1 MSSAGS
7 TNGLQMND
15 QQQQESV
22 PDSDKVIR
30 QLRAKISELEATNLR
45 MSSSTASFDVFSS
58 PNGDEANDSFE
69 GQNEQNGGEHND
81 KRIEQLEKRMLQTEN
96 NHQQLLTE
104 NNSMR
109 EKMAQMEKEQRKM
122 ADRQQNDL
130 MSLCAKFEALKQKQ
144 TSDSEQMDTV
154 REEILVK
161 IDELVDLSINNRA
174 FRFKFA
180 AMENIVGVLKDRFE
194 KKLLNAVHPN
204 FRGSIAEVFT
214 NPAQNCWDANA
225 CHNDLTLIGADS
237 LIVRYKAEGNNQCA
251 LFSWPWRSVFAK
263 CAIPSIR
270 FGIFFYEVKI
280 MNMKNYIRIG
290 FATKHMPLDKGVGDC
305 PATYSYDNATH
316 FFFCGTKI
324 GGNRK
329 FHRDDVIGCGVNLVT
344 GRIIFTKNGQRL
356 DTADLFASP
365 PIDQLFPC
373 VSLLD
378 PSDMIEANFGP
389 TFKFNPAN
397 V

>member
-1 MSSAGS
+1 MSSSDS
-7 TNGLQMND
+7 TNGFKNND
-15 QQQQESV
+15 QHQQQESV

-30 QLRAKISELEATNLR
+30 QLRAKIAELEAANLR

-58 PNGDEANDSFE
+58 PNGDEENDSFV

-81 KRIEQLEKRMLQTEN
+81 KEQLEKRMLQMEI

-104 NNSMR
+104 HNSLR
-109 EKMAQMEKEQRKM
+109 EKMEKEHRKI

-130 MSLCAKFEALKQKQ
+130 MSLCAQFEALKQKQ

-161 IDELVDLSINNRA
+161 IDELVELSTNNRA
-174 FRFKFA
+174 FHSKFA
-180 AMENIVGVLKDRFE
+180 AMQNIVGVLKDRFE
-194 KKLLNAVHPN
+194 KKLLTAVHPN
-204 FRGSIAEVFT
+204 FRFGIAEVFS
-214 NPAQNCWDANA
+214 NPAQNCWDAND
-225 CHNDLTLIGADS
+225 CHNDLTLIGAES
-237 LIVRYKAEGNNQCA
+237 LMVRYKAEGNNQ
-251 LFSWPWRSVFAK
+251 SWPWRVVFAK

-270 FGIFFYEVKI
+270 FGIFYYEVKI

-290 FATKHMPLDKGVGDC
+290 LATKKMALDKGVGEWS
-305 PATYSYDNATH
+305 ATYSYDNATH
-316 FFFCGTKI
+316 FFCDGTKI
-324 GGNRK
+324 GWKSR
-329 FHRDDVIGCGVNLVT
+329 FYRDDVIGCGVNLVT

-356 DTADLFASP
+356 DTANLFVSP

-378 PSDMIEANFGP
+378 PGDLIEANFGP
-389 TFKFNPAN
+389 AFKFNPAN

>member
-1 MSSAGS
+1 MSFGS
-7 TNGLQMND
+7 TNGLKMND
-15 QQQQESV
+15 QQQQQESV

-30 QLRAKISELEATNLR
+30 QLRAKIAELEAANLR

-58 PNGDEANDSFE
+58 PNGDEENDSFV

-81 KRIEQLEKRMLQTEN
+81 KEQLEKRMLQMEN

-122 ADRQQNDL
+122 AEQQKNDL
-130 MSLCAKFEALKQKQ
+130 MNLCAKFEALKQKR
-144 TSDSEQMDTV
+144 TSDSEQMNTA
-154 REEILVK
+154 REEIK
-161 IDELVDLSINNRA
+161 HA
-174 FRFKFA
+174 FPSKFA

-194 KKLLNAVHPN
+194 NELLNAVHPN
-204 FRGSIAEVFT
+204 FRCNIAEVFS
-214 NPAQNCWDANA
+214 NPEQNCWNANA
-225 CHNDLTLIGADS
+225 CHNDLTLLGGDC
-237 LIVRYKAEGNNQCA
+237 LIVRYKTEGNH
-251 LFSWPWRSVFAK
+251 SWPWRSVFAK

-270 FGIFFYEVKI
+270 FGIFYYEVKI

-290 FATKHMPLDKGVGDC
+290 LATKKMPLDKGVGEWS
-305 PATYSYDNATH
+305 ATYSYDNNTN
-316 FFFCGTKI
+316 FFCCGTRI
-324 GGNRK
+324 GWKPR
-329 FHRDDVIGCGVNLVT
+329 FYRDDVIGCGVNLVT
-344 GRIIFTKNGQRL
+344 GRIIFTKNGQRQ
-356 DTADLFASP
+356 DTANLFVSP

-378 PSDMIEANFGP
+378 PGDMIEANFGP

>member
-15 QQQQESV
+15 QQQQQESV

-30 QLRAKISELEATNLR
+30 QLRAKIAELEAANLR
-45 MSSSTASFDVFSS
+45 MSSSIASFDVFSS
-58 PNGDEANDSFE
+58 PNGDEENDSFE
-69 GQNEQNGGEHND
+69 GQNEQNGGGEND
-81 KRIEQLEKRMLQTEN
+81 KKQLEKRMLQMEIT
-96 NHQQLLTE
+96 HQQLLAK

-122 ADRQQNDL
+122 AEQQQNDL

-144 TSDSEQMDTV
+144 TSDSEQMNTA
-154 REEILVK
+154 REEIK
-161 IDELVDLSINNRA
+161 HA
-174 FRFKFA
+174 FPSKFA

-194 KKLLNAVHPN
+194 NELLNAVHPN
-204 FRGSIAEVFT
+204 FRCNIAEVFS
-214 NPAQNCWDANA
+214 NPAQNCWNANA
-225 CHNDLTLIGADS
+225 CHNDLTLLGGD
-237 LIVRYKAEGNNQCA
+237 A
-251 LFSWPWRSVFAK
+251 LLRGRGWRSVFAK
-263 CAIPSIR
+263 YAIPSIR
-270 FGIFFYEVKI
+270 FGIFYYEVKI

-290 FATKHMPLDKGVGDC
+290 LATKKMPLDKGVGEWS
-305 PATYSYDNATH
+305 ATYSYDNNTN
-316 FFFCGTKI
+316 FFCCGTRI
-324 GGNRK
+324 GWKSR
-329 FHRDDVIGCGVNLVT
+329 FYRDDVIGCGVNLVT
-344 GRIIFTKNGQRL
+344 GRIIFTKNGQQQ
-356 DTADLFASP
+356 DTANLFASP

-378 PSDMIEANFGP
+378 SGDLIEANFGP

>member
-15 QQQQESV
+15 QQQQQESV

-30 QLRAKISELEATNLR
+30 HLRAKIAELEAKLW
-45 MSSSTASFDVFSS
+45 MSSSTASFGVLSS
-58 PNGDEANDSFE
+58 NGDEENDSFE
-69 GQNEQNGGEHND
+69 GKNKQNGGGEND
-81 KRIEQLEKRMLQTEN
+81 KEQLEKRMLQMEI

-144 TSDSEQMDTV
+144 TSDSEQMDTA
-154 REEILVK
+154 REEIK
-161 IDELVDLSINNRA
+161 HA
-174 FRFKFA
+174 FPSKFA
-180 AMENIVGVLKDRFE
+180 EIENIVGVLKDRFE
-194 KKLLNAVHPN
+194 SELLNAVHPN
-204 FRGSIAEVFT
+204 FRCNIAEVFS
-214 NPAQNCWDANA
+214 NPEHNCWNANA
-225 CHNDLTLIGADS
+225 CHNDLTLLGGDC
-237 LIVRYKAEGNNQCA
+237 LIVRYKAEGNH
-251 LFSWPWRSVFAK
+251 SWPWRSVFAK
-263 CAIPSIR
+263 CAIPNIR
-270 FGIFFYEVKI
+270 FGIFYYEVKI

-290 FATKHMPLDKGVGDC
+290 FATKKMPLDKGVGDC
-305 PATYSYDNATH
+305 SVTYAYDNASH
-316 FFFCGTKI
+316 VFCDGTKF
-324 GGNRK
+324 GWKPR
-329 FHRDDVIGCGVNLVT
+329 FYRDDVIGY
-344 GRIIFTKNGQRL
+344 
-356 DTADLFASP
+356 TANLFASP

-378 PSDMIEANFGP
+378 PGDLIEANFGP